1 MNASRHFVAV
11 AVTLLALTCHDGANG
26 ADSNVSGADFAP
38 ANFVSKIDNPWFPLT
53 PGTTL
58 TYEGTKDDRSA
69 VRVLAVMNET
79 KVINGVTC
87 VVVEDKLSLG
97 SSLAEKA
104 LAYYAQDQQGNV
116 WNFGEDWQEIEHGR
130 VVETEG
136 WQAGVDGA
144 LPGFVMEGMPIIGH
158 SFAHEYTDSNF
169 EIVSLSE
176 AGEVPYG
183 SFTDALLMKEWSP
196 EEPDVL
202 THKSYVRGLG
212 EVRDV
217 AVKGPREE
225 FVLVRVAR

>member
-1 MNASRHFVAV
+1 MTLVAALLSLACYDRAS
-11 AVTLLALTCHDGANG
+11 G
-26 ADSNVSGADFAP
+26 ADSNVPGADLAP
-38 ANFVSKIDNPWFPLT
+38 TDFVSKIDNPWFPLI

-69 VRVLAVMNET
+69 VRVLAVTSET
-79 KVINGVTC
+79 KTIKGVAC
-87 VVVEDKLSLG
+87 VVIEDKLSLG
-97 SSLAEKA
+97 GALAEKA

-130 VVETEG
+130 VVDTES

-144 LPGFVMEGMPIIGH
+144 LPGFVMEGSPIIGH

-169 EIVSLSE
+169 EVVSLSE
-176 AGEVPYG
+176 SGEVPYG

-202 THKSYVRGLG
+202 THKYYVRGLG